1 MEVFRRWRCRF
12 GRMPFERKFAHPAP
26 RRVWLAHLFSLPH
39 WDTMTSEERTWER
52 DEQERQL
59 KAKEWPE

>member
-1 MEVFRRWRCRF
+1 MS
-12 GRMPFERKFAHPAP
+12 FERKFAHPAP